1 MIPVDDSNTNAA
13 ESRQFAENADDTPL
27 TEAGQISDVD
37 RGYFVRD
44 GEIIDDYVAGTAR
57 DLPDEEAI
65 EWVNKFYYGICT
77 VIFRSPFSY
86 HGNVDEALEDIQLQ
100 LPGQSSVLKV
110 LLIIPKPLDKWQYIV
125 Y

>member
-1 MIPVDDSNTNAA
+1 MPVDESNTNPA
-13 ESRQFAENADDTPL
+13 ESRQLAEKAEDSPL
-27 TEAGQISDVD
+27 TEVGQIADVD

-65 EWVNKFYYGICT
+65 EWVNNMFYYGICT
-77 VIFRSPFSY
+77 VILRSPFSY

-110 LLIIPKPLDKWQYIV
+110 LLIIP
-125 Y
+125 